1 MALVASR
8 DGAMGIVYCFCEVK
22 ASIWCASMVYIE
34 EVGEVYQA
42 SLLAQLVERGT
53 VNLEVMGLIPIRRVF
68 WHNSVIH

>member
-34 EVGEVYQA
+34 EVGKVYQA

-53 VNLEVMGLIPIRRVF
+53 VNLEVMGVCVF
-68 WHNSVIH
+68 NLASGAKNWCP

>member
-34 EVGEVYQA
+34 EVRDQA

-53 VNLEVMGLIPIRRVF
+53 VNLEVMGSIPIRRVF
-68 WHNSVIH
+68 WHNSVVH

>member
-8 DGAMGIVYCFCEVK
+8 DGAMGIMYFFCEVK
-22 ASIWCASMVYIE
+22 ASMWCAIMVYIE

-53 VNLEVMGLIPIRRVF
+53 VNLEVMGSIPIRRVF
-68 WHNSVIH
+68 WHNIVIH